1 MNKIEIEDDIIL
13 PVGKII
19 NDILRSIKSYKKGK
33 IVLLKEKQV
42 LQWIFDDKSFLP
54 TEKKDL
60 KNIEDE
66 WGRKMLKLKRPDL
79 TLKKQWT
86 NKFGE
91 HIAEELYEI
100 LGKNPKSATKM
111 NHLVPDLETD
121 DYIVEVKTQTYYTSG
136 TAGEKILGTPFKYRD
151 VPELYKK
158 PLLIVCVGG
167 AEKICKENYGI
178 LSKNKDENASKI
190 LDFYKSMGI
199 EYRGITDI
207 LKTLI
212 KPPKAKRKS
221 EIIEKCKKLDIK
233 IKNSSNNEMSIKCP
247 NDVISGSSINKDKR
261 HELFGQVA
269 GGSGSR
275 SPENFQRS
283 KIVEGT
289 GTECGKSNMRIN
301 LRKNTLNEISHP
313 NKKNNGFDYTE
324 DFDGVQTVN
333 NKKIYINLKCIVG
346 KGGAQTRS
354 LREVYWFI
362 EGQLNVLKNT
372 NDDVYFVNILDG
384 DEAHSCM
391 SKFEYIFE
399 LPEFSSV
406 KKNIYIGDLKGYF
419 EWFKNTFF
427 PHL

>member
-13 PVGKII
+13 PTGKII
-19 NDILRSIKSYKKGK
+19 NDILRSIKSYKKGE
-33 IVLLKEKQV
+33 IVLLKEKEV

-54 TEKKDL
+54 KTSKKKDL

-79 TLKKQWT
+79 TLDKQWT

-111 NHLVPDLETD
+111 KYLVPDLETD

-190 LDFYKSMGI
+190 LYFYKSMSI
-199 EYRGITDI
+199 EYMGITDI

-221 EIIEKCKKLDIK
+221 EIIEKFKKLDIK
-233 IKNSSNNEMSIKCP
+233 IKNSSNNEMSVKCPP
-247 NDVISGSSINKDKR
+247 NDVISGSS
-261 HELFGQVA
+261 
-269 GGSGSR
+269 S
-275 SPENFQRS
+275 
-283 KIVEGT
+283 
-289 GTECGKSNMRIN
+289 
-301 LRKNTLNEISHP
+301 
-313 NKKNNGFDYTE
+313 
-324 DFDGVQTVN
+324 
-333 NKKIYINLKCIVG
+333 
-346 KGGAQTRS
+346 S
-354 LREVYWFI
+354 L
-362 EGQLNVLKNT
+362 
-372 NDDVYFVNILDG
+372 
-384 DEAHSCM
+384 
-391 SKFEYIFE
+391 
-399 LPEFSSV
+399 
-406 KKNIYIGDLKGYF
+406 
-419 EWFKNTFF
+419 
-427 PHL
+427 